1 MKTFMAGSR
10 ALRKNVLEKDIT
22 SDRYFSGGFEP
33 KMTKK
38 EAMLILNLKNLE
50 DVPTIKNNYKKIL
63 MANHP
68 DKGGSIYLAQK
79 INQAKVVITEYVK
92 LD

>member
-1 MKTFMAGSR
+1 MAGSK
-10 ALRKNVLEKDIT
+10 ALRKNVLEKDIAA
-22 SDRYFSGGFEP
+22 DRYFAGGFEP
-33 KMTKK
+33 TMTKK
-38 EAMLILNLKNLE
+38 EAMLILNIKSLD
-50 DVPTIKNNYKKIL
+50 DVPTIKNNYKKLL

-79 INQAKVVITEYVK
+79 INQAKVVVAEYTK

>member
-1 MKTFMAGSR
+1 MAGSK

-22 SDRYFSGGFEP
+22 SNRYFMGGFEP
-33 KMTKK
+33 KMTKR
-38 EAMLILNLKNLE
+38 EAMLILNVKSLD
-50 DVPTIKNNYKKIL
+50 DVQTIKNNYKKIL